1 MRVIFAML
9 RASWLVAASYRI
21 QTIISLV
28 GLLFTVVPIYYI
40 ANGIEPLM
48 RGSIADQGGQ
58 FFAFVLLGGVA
69 LNFVTVALGALP
81 NAVGGAIGGGT
92 LEVLLGAPAPLPALF
107 AGLTSYDLIMTSI
120 RSLLM
125 LIAGTAFGAPILWS
139 RLPLG
144 IFVLGVIMLA
154 YVPFA
159 LVATALRIAF
169 RTSGPLTSAIV
180 LVSTLLGGVYYPPSK
195 LPHGVPAWVRQ
206 IADYVPL
213 TSGLRAFRRV
223 LLEGVGPLE
232 TLRDVAPLLLFAP
245 VAIGLGALC
254 VRWSLEYARRTGTLS
269 QA

>member
-1 MRVIFAML
+1 MILAML
-9 RASWLVAASYRI
+9 RASWLVAASYRL
-21 QTIISLV
+21 QTVISLV

-48 RGSIADQGGQ
+48 KGSISDQGGQ

-69 LNFVTVALGALP
+69 LNFVTTGLSALP
-81 NAVGGAIGGGT
+81 NAVGGSIGGGT
-92 LEVLLGAPAPLPALF
+92 LEVLLGAPAPLPAVF
-107 AGLTSYDLIMTSI
+107 AGLTSYDLMMTSI

-125 LIAGTAFGAPILWS
+125 LIAGAAFGAPILWS
-139 RLPLG
+139 HLPLA
-144 IFVLGVIMLA
+144 VLVLCVIVLA
-154 YVPFA
+154 YLPFA

-169 RTSGPLTSAIV
+169 RTSGPLVSAIV

-195 LPHGVPAWVRQ
+195 LPRAVPYWVRGL
-206 IADYVPL
+206 ADYVPL

-232 TLRDVAPLLLFAP
+232 TLRDLAPLLVAAP
-245 VAIGLGALC
+245 IAIALGALC
-254 VRWSLEYARRTGTLS
+254 VRWSLAYARRAGTLS